1 MTFEIIDGMQVA
13 HKISDKNSKDEES
26 KSRYWTEE
34 EHQRFLE
41 AINIYG
47 PKDVKNIAKFVGS
60 RSATQVRSHAQ
71 KYSMKVSRQQK
82 SRTKGGKQ
90 EVGLG
95 SSNQEDGCSNG
106 NGSGG
111 VSVNEGDGSETWSDQ
126 VMSPAPS
133 IPQGGKLSSRFK
145 CQRPCDAQRP

>member
-47 PKDVKNIAKFVGS
+47 PKDVKNIAKFVGT
-60 RSATQVRSHAQ
+60 RNPTQVRSHAQ
-71 KYSMKVSRQQK
+71 KYSMKMSRQQK
-82 SRTKGGKQ
+82 SGTKGGKQ
-90 EVGLG
+90 AGGHG
-95 SSNQEDGCSNG
+95 SSNKEDGGSNG
-106 NGSGG
+106 NGSGSG
-111 VSVNEGDGSETWSDQ
+111 SVNEGDGSETWSDQ
-126 VMSPAPS
+126 VMNPASPN
-133 IPQGGKLSSRFK
+133 PQGWRCCSRSK
-145 CQRPCDAQRP
+145 SQCPPDARV